1 MEKIENK
8 IKDCIKN
15 LKSYEPVLFKG
26 KYKLDANENS
36 YELPG
41 SVKRKILKKIL
52 NVPVKRYPDP
62 EARELKKILS
72 KKLKVKKYMIFTGN
86 GSDEIIFYLAQSF
99 LEKDDVVIIPVPTFE
114 MYKIISKINGARVI
128 EIPLTK
134 NFDIDDKNIIKYA
147 KITKTKFIFVA
158 YPNNPTGNC
167 FSKDKI
173 LNIIKNTDA
182 IVVID
187 EAYFEFSGK
196 TFIKYLKKFKN
207 LVILR
212 TFSKAFSIA
221 ALRVGYMIANK
232 EIVKILNK
240 VKLPYNVNSVSQIFA
255 KEVLLNERYLKDN
268 IKKIISERE
277 KLYEKIRKKFFVVKS
292 DSNFLFLKIPD
303 IKKAK
308 KIFQENKISV
318 RVFNSGYTKDFI
330 RITIGKREEN
340 RKVLNVLNKL

>member
-1 MEKIENK
+1 MKIIENK
-8 IKDCIKN
+8 IKFCIKN

-36 YELPG
+36 YDLPKLI
-41 SVKRKILKKIL
+41 KRKILKKIL
-52 NVPVKRYPDP
+52 NIPVNRYPDP
-62 EARELKKILS
+62 EARSLKKILS
-72 KKLKVKKYMIFTGN
+72 KKLKVKKDMIFIGN

-114 MYKIISKINGARVI
+114 MYKIISKINAAQVI

-134 NFDIDDKNIIKYA
+134 DFDIDDKNIIKYA
-147 KITKTKFIFVA
+147 KITKAKFIFIA

-182 IVVID
+182 IVIID
-187 EAYFEFSGK
+187 EAYFEFSEK

-212 TFSKAFSIA
+212 TFSKAYSIA

-240 VKLPYNVNSVSQIFA
+240 IKLPYNANSISQVFA
-255 KEVLLNERYLKDN
+255 KEVLLNEKYLKDN
-268 IKKIISERE
+268 IKKIISEKE
-277 KLYEKIRKKFFVVKS
+277 KLYEKIRKKFFVLKS
-292 DSNFLFLKIPD
+292 DSNFLFLKVAD

-308 KIFQENKISV
+308 KIFQKNKISV
-318 RVFNSGYTKDFI
+318 RIFNSGYAKDFI
-330 RITIGKREEN
+330 RITIGKKEEN
-340 RKVLNVLNKL
+340 RIILNALNKL